1 MQKKL
6 EDAELSG
13 STHPQKIEL
22 EEEQKLAKS
31 SSHRGRLIVV
41 RGDQIDYP
49 KPQSVLE

>member
-1 MQKKL
+1 MQKNL

-31 SSHRGRLIVV
+31 SSHRGRLIVF
-41 RGDQIDYP
+41 REDQIDYP